1 MEKLLND
8 QMSVMDVLDYPDQRN
23 DIRMTNNEKNRDMES
38 EIEYG
43 NLRDYLEV
51 FGDLD
56 NI

>member
-8 QMSVMDVLDYPDQRN
+8 QMSDLDVLDYSDQRN
-23 DIRMTNNEKNRDMES
+23 NIRLGNKEKNKDIES

-43 NLRDYLEV
+43 NLKDYLEI

-56 NI
+56 DI

>member
-8 QMSVMDVLDYPDQRN
+8 QMSAMDVLDYPDQRN
-23 DIRMTNNEKNRDMES
+23 EIRMSNNEKNRDIES

-51 FGDLD
+51 FGNMDD
-56 NI
+56 I